1 MSGVG
6 GASRPA
12 SYRQVD
18 RCSILE
24 TTIRRRIDCVLFL
37 CHHRRLAA
45 PVLSNTPTPSTSDA
59 RSQSH
64 AAIESIVPSGTVVCR
79 GVRGAVTV
87 DRDEREEVLTAT
99 RQMLALLIRQN
110 DIDPRDLASAQ
121 FTVTRDIQ
129 SEFPALAARQLGWAE
144 VPLLCGYEIS
154 VDGSLPRCIRVL
166 LHWNTAVAQ
175 HEIRHVYLRDAQRLR
190 PDLSK
195 LPPVDFDELEQWINA
210 QMGN

>member
-1 MSGVG
+1 MVG
-6 GASRPA
+6 SR
-12 SYRQVD
+12 SR
-18 RCSILE
+18 
-24 TTIRRRIDCVLFL
+24 F
-37 CHHRRLAA
+37 CHRRRLAA
-45 PVLSNTPTPSTSDA
+45 TVLSNTQSPSTADA
-59 RSQSH
+59 RPRTQDDT
-64 AAIESIVPSGTVVCR
+64 AANRRDRSDQRTVVCR

-166 LHWNTAVAQ
+166 LHWNTTVSQ
-175 HEIRHVYLRDAQRLR
+175 DEIHHVYLRDAQRLR